1 MIENKDITVTTPI
14 RVLFADDHPLVR
26 QGMEISLSAQEDVSL
41 EACATNGLEAVVL
54 AKEIHPDVII
64 MDLQMP
70 VMDGITAIREITLN
84 DPTSRIIVLTSFP
97 DDDSVF
103 QAIKAGARGYL
114 LKDMDPAEL
123 IAAIHAVY
131 NDEVALHPSVARKL
145 MKEIKE
151 PQQSRPGKGEMLT
164 PREVEILQYLAQ
176 GLSNREIAET
186 LTVSTRTVTTHV
198 RNILDKLHLAN
209 RTQAALYAIEQG
221 ISDVSRKPKN

>member
-1 MIENKDITVTTPI
+1 MNESKYITASPI
-14 RVLFADDHPLVR
+14 RVLFADDHPLIR
-26 QGMEISLSAQEDVSL
+26 QGMEVSLSAQEDISL
-41 EACATNGLEAVVL
+41 EASAKNGLEAVAL

-70 VMDGITAIREITLN
+70 VMDGITAIREIMLN

-114 LKDMDPAEL
+114 LKDMDPSEL

-164 PREVEILQYLAQ
+164 HREVEILQYLAQ

-221 ISDVSRKPKN
+221 ISEVSRKPKN

>member
-1 MIENKDITVTTPI
+1 MNEIKGVIAAPI
-14 RVLFADDHPLVR
+14 RVLFADDHPLIR
-26 QGMEISLSAQEDVSL
+26 QGMEIALSAQEDISL
-41 EACATNGLEAVVL
+41 EAAATNGQEAVAL
-54 AKEIHPDVII
+54 AKQIHPDVII

-70 VMDGITAIREITLN
+70 VMDGITAIREIMLD

-103 QAIKAGARGYL
+103 EAIKAGAKGFL
-114 LKDMDPAEL
+114 LKDMDPSEL

-131 NDEVALHPSVARKL
+131 NDEVALHPLVARKL

-151 PQQSRPGKGEMLT
+151 PQQMRPGKGEMLT
-164 PREVEILQYLAQ
+164 PREIEILQYLAQ

-221 ISDVSRKPKN
+221 ISEVSRKPKS

>member
-1 MIENKDITVTTPI
+1 MNANKDSANPI
-14 RVLFADDHPLVR
+14 RVLFADDHPIVR
-26 QGMEISLSAQEDVSL
+26 QGMGIALSVQDDIRL
-41 EACATNGLEAVVL
+41 EATAANGQEAVAL
-54 AKEIHPDVII
+54 ANEIHPDVII

-70 VMDGITAIREITLN
+70 VMDGVTAIREIMLA
-84 DPTSRIIVLTSFP
+84 DPSSRIIVLTSFP

-103 QAIKAGARGYL
+103 EAIKAGAKGYL

-123 IAAIHAVY
+123 IGAIHAVF
-131 NDEVALHPSVARKL
+131 NDEVALHPMVARKL
-145 MKEIKE
+145 MKEIQE
-151 PQQSRPGKGEMLT
+151 PQSRPGKGEMLT
-164 PREVEILQYLAQ
+164 HREVEILQYLAQ

-221 ISDVSRKPKN
+221 IVDISNKSKS